1 MVNNVELKKKVD
13 EKEHYSLWVVK
24 IPDTPVDVYG
34 IVNKE
39 FDVLEMSTS
48 VLCNARK
55 MLAAL
60 DGWENGIPANED
72 SILPEI
78 LG

>member
-1 MVNNVELKKKVD
+1 MLNVELKKKID
-13 EKEHYSLWVVK
+13 EKEHYALWVVK
-24 IPDTPVDVYG
+24 VPETAVDVYG

-39 FDVLEMSTS
+39 FEVLEMSTS

-55 MLAAL
+55 MLSALNEWEGSGAANA
-60 DGWENGIPANED
+60 DA
-72 SILPEI
+72 ILPDL

>member
-1 MVNNVELKKKVD
+1 MLNVELKKKID
-13 EKEHYSLWVVK
+13 ENEHYSLWVVK
-24 IPDTPVDVYG
+24 VPDTQVDVYG

-39 FDVLEMSTS
+39 FEVLEMSTS

-55 MLAAL
+55 MLTAL
-60 DGWENGIPANED
+60 DGWESGTPAND
-72 SILPEI
+72 DNVLPDL